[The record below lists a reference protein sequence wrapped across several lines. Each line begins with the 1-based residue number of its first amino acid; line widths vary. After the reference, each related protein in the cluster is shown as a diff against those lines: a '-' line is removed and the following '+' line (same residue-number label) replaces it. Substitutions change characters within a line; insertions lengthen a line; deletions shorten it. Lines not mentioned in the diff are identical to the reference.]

1 MGKYST
7 IYPNQNLIFTV
18 FRQIKMNSLIQPS
31 VCMKG
36 LKLKVKTAG
45 KALKNCIPEEGLSS
59 ECCGLKLTLE
69 KSPNPQPRSSFRHR
83 LFKITDVHN
92 NPEAEAQTSYAHSA

>member
-1 MGKYST
+1 M
-7 IYPNQNLIFTV
+7 FE
-18 FRQIKMNSLIQPS
+18 
-31 VCMKG
+31 KG

-45 KALKNCIPEEGLSS
+45 KALKSCIPEEGLSS

-83 LFKITDVHN
+83 LIKITDRSQDLSSFKDIGVCRL
-92 NPEAEAQTSYAHSA
+92 Q